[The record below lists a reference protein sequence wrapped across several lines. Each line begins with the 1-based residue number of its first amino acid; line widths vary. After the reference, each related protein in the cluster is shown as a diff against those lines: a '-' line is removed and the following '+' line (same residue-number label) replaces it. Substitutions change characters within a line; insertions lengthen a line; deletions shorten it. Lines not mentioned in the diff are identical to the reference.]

1 MLDKMW
7 WVNTTLYSCSL
18 NLFSRYQNEI
28 VIPLIKNVAI
38 TIDSYLILNLDM
50 GNFFILGDLI
60 ALVSTFKQS

>member
-28 VIPLIKNVAI
+28 VIPLNKNVGI
-38 TIDSYLILNLDM
+38 KINSYLIPNLDM
-50 GNFFILGDLI
+50 GNFFIFGDLI
-60 ALVSTFKQS
+60 ALASTFIQS